1 MIETSTSICEVIAK
15 LRIAREAPYYGREY
29 AFGELWNALDR
40 LDDREADDESR

>member
-40 LDDREADDESR
+40 LGGREADNE